1 MTKGAGFVMA
11 VRVEEQAARKA
22 VTAGAI
28 GNFVEWYDYSVYGFF
43 APIIA
48 SQFFPSE
55 DRVASLLATFA
66 VFAVAFFMRPVGAF
80 VFGHFGDTVGRR
92 NTLAAA
98 IILMGFATLMI
109 GVLPSYAQI
118 GVLAPILLVVAR
130 LLQGFSAGGEWSGS
144 AAFMV
149 EYAPENKRGLYG
161 SWQQF
166 SIVAGLLVG
175 SAMGGLLGAVLS
187 ESALNAWGWRVPF
200 ILGMVVALVG
210 LYLRLR
216 VEDTPAFR
224 VIEEKDEVTDAPVKE
239 SFTAH
244 RGESLTAI
252 GFTVAWTVAYYILL
266 TYMPTFVSETLGLPL
281 SQALLS
287 NAIGLVALGALIP
300 FTAVLS
306 DRIGRKPLLI
316 GFSALIALLTYP
328 LFLLA
333 STKVLFLIVV
343 AQVIFGVIISLF
355 SGPGPAALVE
365 MFPTNV
371 RYSALGVSYNLAVAA
386 FGGTAPFIATY
397 LISRTGSNLA
407 PGIYLI
413 VAAVITLIVVSRMK
427 ETYREPLREV

>member
-1 MTKGAGFVMA
+1 MA
-11 VRVEEQAARKA
+11 VRVEEQAAKKA

-43 APIIA
+43 ATVIA
-48 SQFFPSE
+48 SQFFPS
-55 DRVASLLATFA
+55 DDPVASLLATFA

-80 VFGHFGDTVGRR
+80 VFGHYGDTVGRR

-98 IILMGFATLMI
+98 IILMGIATLTI

-118 GVLAPILLVVAR
+118 GVLAPILLVGAR

-149 EYAPENKRGLYG
+149 EYAPENRRGLYG

-175 SAMGGLLGAVLS
+175 SGMGALLGAVLS
-187 ESALNAWGWRVPF
+187 EDALNAWGWRIPF

-216 VEDTPAFR
+216 IEDTPAFR
-224 VIEEKDEVTDAPVKE
+224 IIEEKEEVTEAPVKE

-244 RGESLTAI
+244 GGESITAI

-266 TYMPTFVSETLGLPL
+266 TYMPTYVSQTLGLPL
-281 SQALLS
+281 TQALLS
-287 NAIGLVALGALIP
+287 NAIGLVVLMTLIP
-300 FTAVLS
+300 FTAALS
-306 DRIGRKPLLI
+306 DSIGRKPLLI
-316 GFSALIALLTYP
+316 AFSVLIAVFTYP

-343 AQVIFGVIISLF
+343 AQVLFGLIISLF
-355 SGPGPAALVE
+355 SGPGPASLVE

-371 RYSALGVSYNLAVAA
+371 RYSALGVSYNIAVAA

-407 PGIYLI
+407 PTFYLI
-413 VAAVITLIVVSRMK
+413 VAAVITLFFVSRMK

>member
-1 MTKGAGFVMA
+1 MMA
-11 VRVEEQAARKA
+11 VRADEQAAKKA

-43 APIIA
+43 ATVIA
-48 SQFFPSE
+48 SQFFPS
-55 DRVASLLATFA
+55 DDPVASLLATFA

-80 VFGHFGDTVGRR
+80 VFGHYGDTIGRR

-98 IILMGFATLMI
+98 IILMGVATLMI
-109 GVLPSYAQI
+109 GLLPSYAQI

-175 SAMGGLLGAVLS
+175 SGMGALLGAILS
-187 ESALNAWGWRVPF
+187 DDALNAWGWRIPF

-210 LYLRLR
+210 LYLRMR

-224 VIEEKDEVTDAPVKE
+224 IIEEKNEVTEAPVKE
-239 SFTAH
+239 SLTAH
-244 RGESLTAI
+244 GGESITAI
-252 GFTVAWTVAYYILL
+252 GFTVAWTVSYYILL
-266 TYMPTFVSETLGLPL
+266 TYMPTYVSQTLGLPL
-281 SQALLS
+281 TQALLS
-287 NAIGLVALGALIP
+287 NAIGLVVLMTLIP
-300 FTAVLS
+300 FTAALS

-316 GFSALIALLTYP
+316 TFSILIALLTYP

-333 STKVLFLIVV
+333 STKVLFFIVI
-343 AQVIFGVIISLF
+343 AQVLFGLIISLF

-407 PGIYLI
+407 PTFYLI
-413 VAAVITLIVVSRMK
+413 MAAVITLFFVSRMK
-427 ETYREPLREV
+427 ETSREPLREV

>member
-1 MTKGAGFVMA
+1 MVA
-11 VRVEEQAARKA
+11 VRTDEQAAKKA

-43 APIIA
+43 ATVIA
-48 SQFFPSE
+48 SQFFPG
-55 DRVASLLATFA
+55 DDPTAALLATFA
-66 VFAVAFFMRPVGAF
+66 VFAVAFFMRPIGAF
-80 VFGHFGDTVGRR
+80 VFGHYGDTIGRR

-98 IILMGFATLMI
+98 VIMMGVATLMI
-109 GVLPSYAQI
+109 GVLPTYGQI
-118 GVLAPILLVVAR
+118 GILAPILLVVAR

-175 SAMGGLLGAVLS
+175 SGAGALLGTILS
-187 ESALNAWGWRVPF
+187 EDALNAWGWRIPF

-210 LYLRLR
+210 LYLRLKL
-216 VEDTPAFR
+216 EDTPAFR
-224 VIEEKDEVTDAPVKE
+224 VVAEKNEVTSAPVKE

-244 RGESLTAI
+244 GGESVTAI
-252 GFTVAWTVAYYILL
+252 GVTVAWTVAYYILL
-266 TYMPTFVSETLGLPL
+266 TYMPTYVAQTLGLPL
-281 SQALLS
+281 TQALLS
-287 NAIGLVALGALIP
+287 NAIGLVVLMILIP
-300 FTAVLS
+300 FTASIS
-306 DRIGRKPLLI
+306 DRVGRKPLMI
-316 GFSALIALLTYP
+316 AFSVLLAVLTYP

-333 STKVLFLIVV
+333 STQVFFLIVI
-343 AQVIFGVIISLF
+343 AQVLFGIVISLF

-371 RYSALGVSYNLAVAA
+371 RYSALGVSYNLAVAI

-397 LISRTGSNLA
+397 LISRTGSSLS
-407 PGIYLI
+407 PVIYVV
-413 VAAVITLIVVSRMK
+413 VAAVITLFFVSRMK
-427 ETYREPLREV
+427 ETHREPLRET

>member
-1 MTKGAGFVMA
+1 MA
-11 VRVEEQAARKA
+11 AHAEAATAKKA

-43 APIIA
+43 ATVIA

-80 VFGHFGDTVGRR
+80 VFGHYGDTIGRR

-98 IILMGFATLMI
+98 IIMMGIATLMI

-118 GVLAPILLVVAR
+118 GVLAPILLVFAR

-161 SWQQF
+161 SWQQV

-175 SAMGGLLGAVLS
+175 SAMGGLLGTVLS
-187 ESALNAWGWRVPF
+187 EDALNAWGWRIPF

-224 VIEEKDEVTDAPVKE
+224 IIEEKEEITEAPVKE

-244 RGESLTAI
+244 WRESLTAI

-266 TYMPTFVSETLGLPL
+266 TYMPTYVSETLGIPL
-281 SQALLS
+281 TQALLS
-287 NAIGLVALGALIP
+287 NAIGLVVLMALIP
-300 FTAVLS
+300 FTAALS

-316 GFSALIALLTYP
+316 AFSALIALLTYP

-333 STKVLFLIVV
+333 STQVLAFIVL
-343 AQVIFGVIISLF
+343 AQVLFGVIISLF

-371 RYSALGVSYNLAVAA
+371 RYSALGVSYNIAVAA

-397 LISRTGSNLA
+397 LISRTGSNFS
-407 PGIYLI
+407 PGFYLI
-413 VAAVITLIVVSRMK
+413 AAAVVTLIVVSTMK

>member
-1 MTKGAGFVMA
+1 MA
-11 VRVEEQAARKA
+11 AHAEAATAKKA

-43 APIIA
+43 ATVIA

-80 VFGHFGDTVGRR
+80 VFGHYGDTIGRR

-98 IILMGFATLMI
+98 IIMMGVATLMI

-118 GVLAPILLVVAR
+118 GVLAPILLVFAR

-161 SWQQF
+161 SWQQV

-175 SAMGGLLGAVLS
+175 SAMGGLLGTVLS
-187 ESALNAWGWRVPF
+187 EDALNAWGWRIPF

-224 VIEEKDEVTDAPVKE
+224 IIEEKEEITEAPVKE

-244 RGESLTAI
+244 WRESLTAI

-266 TYMPTFVSETLGLPL
+266 TYMPTYVSETLGIPL
-281 SQALLS
+281 TQALLS
-287 NAIGLVALGALIP
+287 NAIGLVVLMALIP
-300 FTAVLS
+300 FTAALS

-316 GFSALIALLTYP
+316 AFSALIALLTYP

-333 STKVLFLIVV
+333 STQVLAFIVL
-343 AQVIFGVIISLF
+343 AQVLFGVIISLF

-371 RYSALGVSYNLAVAA
+371 RYSALGVSYNIAVAA

-397 LISRTGSNLA
+397 LISRTGSNFS
-407 PGIYLI
+407 PGFYLI
-413 VAAVITLIVVSRMK
+413 AAAVVTLIVVSTMK

>member
-1 MTKGAGFVMA
+1 MA
-11 VRVEEQAARKA
+11 AHADAATAKKA

-43 APIIA
+43 ATIIA
-48 SQFFPSE
+48 SQFFPSD

-80 VFGHFGDTVGRR
+80 VFGHYGDTIGRR

-98 IILMGFATLMI
+98 IILMGIATLMI

-118 GVLAPILLVVAR
+118 GVLAPILLVIAR

-161 SWQQF
+161 SWQQV

-175 SAMGGLLGAVLS
+175 SAMGGLLGTVLS
-187 ESALNAWGWRVPF
+187 EDALNAWGWRIPF

-224 VIEEKDEVTDAPVKE
+224 IIEEKEEITEAPVKE

-244 RGESLTAI
+244 WRESLTAI

-266 TYMPTFVSETLGLPL
+266 TYMPTYVSETLGIPL
-281 SQALLS
+281 TQALLS
-287 NAIGLVALGALIP
+287 NAIGLVVLMALIP
-300 FTAVLS
+300 FTAALS

-316 GFSALIALLTYP
+316 AFSALIALLTYP

-333 STKVLFLIVV
+333 STQVLAFIVL
-343 AQVIFGVIISLF
+343 AQVLFGVIISLF

-371 RYSALGVSYNLAVAA
+371 RYSALGVSYNIAVAA

-397 LISRTGSNLA
+397 LISRTGSNFS
-407 PGIYLI
+407 PGFYLI
-413 VAAVITLIVVSRMK
+413 AAAVVTLIVVSTMK

>member
-1 MTKGAGFVMA
+1 MA
-11 VRVEEQAARKA
+11 AHAEVATAKKA

-43 APIIA
+43 ATIIA

-80 VFGHFGDTVGRR
+80 VFGHYGDTIGRR

-98 IILMGFATLMI
+98 IILMGIATLMI
-109 GVLPSYAQI
+109 GVLPTYGQI

-161 SWQQF
+161 SWQQV

-175 SAMGGLLGAVLS
+175 SAMGGLLGTVLS
-187 ESALNAWGWRVPF
+187 EDALNAWGWRIPF

-224 VIEEKDEVTDAPVKE
+224 IIEEKEEITEAPVKE

-244 RGESLTAI
+244 WRESLTAI

-266 TYMPTFVSETLGLPL
+266 TYMPTYVSETLGIPL
-281 SQALLS
+281 TQALLS
-287 NAIGLVALGALIP
+287 NAIGLVVLMALIP
-300 FTAVLS
+300 FTAALS

-316 GFSALIALLTYP
+316 AFSALIALLTYP

-333 STKVLFLIVV
+333 STQVLAFIVL
-343 AQVIFGVIISLF
+343 AQVLFGVIISLF

-371 RYSALGVSYNLAVAA
+371 RYSALGVSYNIAVAA

-397 LISRTGSNLA
+397 LISRTGSNFS
-407 PGIYLI
+407 PGFYLI
-413 VAAVITLIVVSRMK
+413 AAAVVTLIVVSTMK

>member
-1 MTKGAGFVMA
+1 MA
-11 VRVEEQAARKA
+11 AHAEAATAKKA

-43 APIIA
+43 ATVIA

-80 VFGHFGDTVGRR
+80 VFGHYGDTIGRR

-98 IILMGFATLMI
+98 IIMMGVATLMI

-161 SWQQF
+161 SWQQV

-175 SAMGGLLGAVLS
+175 SGMGGLLGTVLS
-187 ESALNAWGWRVPF
+187 EDALNAWGWRIPF

-224 VIEEKDEVTDAPVKE
+224 IIEEKEEITEAPVKE

-244 RGESLTAI
+244 WRESLTAI

-266 TYMPTFVSETLGLPL
+266 TYMPTYVSETLGIPL
-281 SQALLS
+281 TQALLS
-287 NAIGLVALGALIP
+287 NAIGLVVLMALIP
-300 FTAVLS
+300 FTAALS

-316 GFSALIALLTYP
+316 AFSALIALFTYP

-333 STKVLFLIVV
+333 STQVLAFIVL
-343 AQVIFGVIISLF
+343 AQVLFGVIISLF

-371 RYSALGVSYNLAVAA
+371 RYTALGVSYNIAVAA

-397 LISRTGSNLA
+397 LISRTGSNFS
-407 PGIYLI
+407 PGFYLI
-413 VAAVITLIVVSRMK
+413 AAAVVTLIVVSTMK

>member
-1 MTKGAGFVMA
+1 MA
-11 VRVEEQAARKA
+11 AHAEAATAKKA

-43 APIIA
+43 ATIIA

-80 VFGHFGDTVGRR
+80 VFGHYGDTIGRR

-98 IILMGFATLMI
+98 IIMMGIATLMI

-118 GVLAPILLVVAR
+118 GVLAPILLVFAR

-161 SWQQF
+161 SWQQV

-175 SAMGGLLGAVLS
+175 SAMGGLLGTVLS
-187 ESALNAWGWRVPF
+187 EDVLNAWGWRIPF

-224 VIEEKDEVTDAPVKE
+224 IIEEKEEITEAPVKE

-244 RGESLTAI
+244 WKESLTAI

-266 TYMPTFVSETLGLPL
+266 TYMPTYVSETLGVPL
-281 SQALLS
+281 TQALLS
-287 NAIGLVALGALIP
+287 NAIGLVVLMALIP
-300 FTAVLS
+300 FTAALS

-316 GFSALIALLTYP
+316 AFSVLIALLTYP

-333 STKVLFLIVV
+333 STQVLAFIVL
-343 AQVIFGVIISLF
+343 AQVLFGVIISLF

-371 RYSALGVSYNLAVAA
+371 RYSALGVSYNIAVAA

-397 LISRTGSNLA
+397 LISRTGSNFS
-407 PGIYLI
+407 PGFYLI
-413 VAAVITLIVVSRMK
+413 AAAVVTLIVVSTMK
-427 ETYREPLREV
+427 ETYRGPLREV

>member
-1 MTKGAGFVMA
+1 VA
-11 VRVEEQAARKA
+11 VRVEEQAAKKA

-43 APIIA
+43 ATVIA
-48 SQFFPSE
+48 SQFFPS
-55 DRVASLLATFA
+55 DDPVASLLATFA

-80 VFGHFGDTVGRR
+80 VFGHYGDTVGRR

-98 IILMGFATLMI
+98 IILMGIATLTI

-118 GVLAPILLVVAR
+118 GVLAPILLVGAR

-149 EYAPENKRGLYG
+149 EYAPENRRGLYG

-175 SAMGGLLGAVLS
+175 SGMGALLGAVLS
-187 ESALNAWGWRVPF
+187 EDALNAWGWRIPF

-216 VEDTPAFR
+216 IEDTPAFR
-224 VIEEKDEVTDAPVKE
+224 IIEEKEEVTEAPVKE

-244 RGESLTAI
+244 GGESITAI

-266 TYMPTFVSETLGLPL
+266 TYMPTYVSQTLGLPL
-281 SQALLS
+281 TQALLS
-287 NAIGLVALGALIP
+287 NAIGLVVLMTLIP
-300 FTAVLS
+300 FTAALS
-306 DRIGRKPLLI
+306 DSIGRKPLLI
-316 GFSALIALLTYP
+316 AFSVLIAVFTYP

-343 AQVIFGVIISLF
+343 AQVLFSLIISLF
-355 SGPGPAALVE
+355 SGPRPASLVE

-371 RYSALGVSYNLAVAA
+371 RYSALGVSYNIAVAA

-407 PGIYLI
+407 PTFYLI
-413 VAAVITLIVVSRMK
+413 VAAVITLFFVSRMK

>member
-1 MTKGAGFVMA
+1 
-11 VRVEEQAARKA
+11 
-22 VTAGAI
+22 
-28 GNFVEWYDYSVYGFF
+28 VEWYDYSVYGFF
-43 APIIA
+43 ATVIA

-80 VFGHFGDTVGRR
+80 VFGHYGDTIGRR

-98 IILMGFATLMI
+98 IIMMGIATLMI

-118 GVLAPILLVVAR
+118 GVLAPILLVFAR

-161 SWQQF
+161 SWQQV

-175 SAMGGLLGAVLS
+175 SAMGGLLGTVLS
-187 ESALNAWGWRVPF
+187 EDALNAWGWRIPF

-224 VIEEKDEVTDAPVKE
+224 IIEEKEEITEAPVKE

-244 RGESLTAI
+244 WRESLTAI

-266 TYMPTFVSETLGLPL
+266 TYMPTYVSETLGIPL
-281 SQALLS
+281 TQALLS
-287 NAIGLVALGALIP
+287 NAIGLVVLMALIP
-300 FTAVLS
+300 FTAALS

-316 GFSALIALLTYP
+316 AFSALIALLTYP

-333 STKVLFLIVV
+333 STQVLAFIVL
-343 AQVIFGVIISLF
+343 AQVLFGVIISLF

-371 RYSALGVSYNLAVAA
+371 RYSALGVSYNIAVAA

-397 LISRTGSNLA
+397 LISRTGSNFS
-407 PGIYLI
+407 PGFYLI
-413 VAAVITLIVVSRMK
+413 AAAVVTLIVVSTMK

>member
-1 MTKGAGFVMA
+1 MA
-11 VRVEEQAARKA
+11 VRADEQAAKKA

-43 APIIA
+43 ATVIA
-48 SQFFPSE
+48 SQFFPS
-55 DRVASLLATFA
+55 DDPVASLLATFA

-80 VFGHFGDTVGRR
+80 VFGHYGDTIGRR

-98 IILMGFATLMI
+98 IILMGVATLMI
-109 GVLPSYAQI
+109 GLLPSYAQI

-166 SIVAGLLVG
+166 SIVTGLLVG
-175 SAMGGLLGAVLS
+175 SGMGALLGAILS
-187 ESALNAWGWRVPF
+187 DNALNAWGWRIPF

-210 LYLRLR
+210 LYLRMR

-224 VIEEKDEVTDAPVKE
+224 IIEEKNEVTEAPVKE

-244 RGESLTAI
+244 RGESITAI
-252 GFTVAWTVAYYILL
+252 GFTVAWTVSYYILL
-266 TYMPTFVSETLGLPL
+266 TYMPTYVSQTLGLPL
-281 SQALLS
+281 TQALLS
-287 NAIGLVALGALIP
+287 NAIGLVVLMTLIP
-300 FTAVLS
+300 FTAALS

-316 GFSALIALLTYP
+316 TFSILIALLTYP

-333 STKVLFLIVV
+333 STKVLFFIVI
-343 AQVIFGVIISLF
+343 AQVLFGLIISLF

-407 PGIYLI
+407 PTFYLI
-413 VAAVITLIVVSRMK
+413 VAAVITLFFVSRMK
-427 ETYREPLREV
+427 ETSREPLREV

>member
-1 MTKGAGFVMA
+1 MA
-11 VRVEEQAARKA
+11 MSARVDPATARKA

-28 GNFVEWYDYSVYGFF
+28 GNFIEWYDFAVYGFF
-43 APIIA
+43 ATIIA
-48 SQFFPSE
+48 GQFFPS
-55 DRVASLLATFA
+55 DDPVASLLATFA
-66 VFAVAFFMRPVGAF
+66 VFAVSFFMRPVGAF
-80 VFGHFGDTVGRR
+80 VFGHYGDRVGRR
-92 NTLAAA
+92 STLAVAV
-98 IILMGFATLMI
+98 ILMGVATLMI
-109 GVLPSYAQI
+109 GVLPTYAQV

-149 EYAPENKRGLYG
+149 EYAPEDRRGFYG

-175 SAMGGLLGAVLS
+175 SAIGAFLGAVLS
-187 ESALNAWGWRVPF
+187 EEALNAWGWRIPF
-200 ILGMVVALVG
+200 ILGILVGVVG

-216 VEDTPAFR
+216 LEDTPAFR
-224 VIEEKDEVTDAPVKE
+224 VIEQKNEVASAPVKE

-244 RGESLTAI
+244 GGESVRAI

-266 TYMPTFVSETLGLPL
+266 TYMPTYVSVTLGLPL
-281 SQALLS
+281 TQALLS
-287 NAIGLVALGALIP
+287 NAIGLVVLMALIP
-300 FTAVLS
+300 LTGALS

-316 GFSALIALLTYP
+316 SFSVLITLLTYP

-333 STKVLFLIVV
+333 STQVFFLIVV
-343 AQVIFGVIISLF
+343 AQVLFGIIISLF

-397 LISRTGSNLA
+397 LISRTGSNLS
-407 PGIYLI
+407 PGFYLI
-413 VAAVITLIVVSRMK
+413 AAAVITLIFVSTMR
-427 ETYREPLREV
+427 ETSREPLRET

>member
-1 MTKGAGFVMA
+1 MA
-11 VRVEEQAARKA
+11 AHADAATAKKA

-43 APIIA
+43 ATIIA
-48 SQFFPSE
+48 SQFFPSD

-66 VFAVAFFMRPVGAF
+66 VFPVAFFMRPVGAF
-80 VFGHFGDTVGRR
+80 VFGQYGDTIGRR

-98 IILMGFATLMI
+98 IILMGIATLMI
-109 GVLPSYAQI
+109 GVLPSYAQV
-118 GVLAPILLVVAR
+118 GVLAPILLVIAR

-149 EYAPENKRGLYG
+149 EYAPENNRGLYG
-161 SWQQF
+161 SWQQV

-175 SAMGGLLGAVLS
+175 SGMGGLLGTVLS
-187 ESALNAWGWRVPF
+187 EDALNAWGWRIPF

-216 VEDTPAFR
+216 IEDTPAFR
-224 VIEEKDEVTDAPVKE
+224 IIEVKDEITEAPVKE

-244 RGESLTAI
+244 WRESLTAI
-252 GFTVAWTVAYYILL
+252 GFTLAWTVAYYILL
-266 TYMPTFVSETLGLPL
+266 TYMPTYVSETLGLPL
-281 SQALLS
+281 TQALLS
-287 NAIGLVALGALIP
+287 NAIGLVVLMVLIP
-300 FTAVLS
+300 FTAAIS

-316 GFSALIALLTYP
+316 ASSALLALLTYP

-333 STKVLFLIVV
+333 STQVLAFIVL
-343 AQVIFGVIISLF
+343 AQILFGVIISLF

-371 RYSALGVSYNLAVAA
+371 RYIALGVRYNIPFGAFLA
-386 FGGTAPFIATY
+386 TAPFLATKQ
-397 LISRTGSNLA
+397 LLARFLPHSSRRGHA
-407 PGIYLI
+407 D
-413 VAAVITLIVVSRMK
+413 R
-427 ETYREPLREV
+427 R

>member
-1 MTKGAGFVMA
+1 MA
-11 VRVEEQAARKA
+11 AHADAATAKRA

-43 APIIA
+43 ATIIA
-48 SQFFPSE
+48 SQFFPSD

-80 VFGHFGDTVGRR
+80 VFGHYGDTIGRR
-92 NTLAAA
+92 NALAAA
-98 IILMGFATLMI
+98 IILMGIATLMI

-118 GVLAPILLVVAR
+118 GVLAPILLVIAR

-161 SWQQF
+161 SWQQV

-175 SAMGGLLGAVLS
+175 SGIGGLLGTVLS
-187 ESALNAWGWRVPF
+187 EDALNAWGWRIPF

-224 VIEEKDEVTDAPVKE
+224 IIEVKEEVTEAPVKE

-244 RGESLTAI
+244 WRESLTAI
-252 GFTVAWTVAYYILL
+252 GFTLAWTVAYYILL
-266 TYMPTFVSETLGLPL
+266 TYMPTYVSETLGIPL
-281 SQALLS
+281 TQALLS
-287 NAIGLVALGALIP
+287 NAIGLVVLMALIP

-306 DRIGRKPLLI
+306 DRIGRKPLLVA
-316 GFSALIALLTYP
+316 SSVLIALLTYP

-333 STKVLFLIVV
+333 STQVLVFIVL
-343 AQVIFGVIISLF
+343 AQVLFGVIISLF

-371 RYSALGVSYNLAVAA
+371 RYSALGVSYNIAVAA
-386 FGGTAPFIATY
+386 FGGTAPFLATY
-397 LISRTGSNLA
+397 LISLTGSNFS
-407 PGIYLI
+407 PGFYLI
-413 VAAVITLIVVSRMK
+413 AAAVVTLIVVSTMK

>member
-1 MTKGAGFVMA
+1 MA
-11 VRVEEQAARKA
+11 AHAEAATAKKA

-43 APIIA
+43 ATVIA

-80 VFGHFGDTVGRR
+80 VFGHYGDTIGRR

-98 IILMGFATLMI
+98 IIMMGIATLMI

-161 SWQQF
+161 SWQQV

-175 SAMGGLLGAVLS
+175 SAMGGLLGTVLS
-187 ESALNAWGWRVPF
+187 EDALNAWGWRIPF

-224 VIEEKDEVTDAPVKE
+224 IIEEKEEITEAPVKE

-244 RGESLTAI
+244 WRESLTAI

-266 TYMPTFVSETLGLPL
+266 TYMPTYVSETLGIPL
-281 SQALLS
+281 TQALLS
-287 NAIGLVALGALIP
+287 NAIGLVVLMALIP
-300 FTAVLS
+300 FTAALS

-316 GFSALIALLTYP
+316 AFSALIALLTYP

-333 STKVLFLIVV
+333 STQVLAFIVL
-343 AQVIFGVIISLF
+343 AQVLFGVIISLF

-371 RYSALGVSYNLAVAA
+371 RYSALGVSYNIAVAA

-397 LISRTGSNLA
+397 LISRTGSNFS
-407 PGIYLI
+407 PGFYLI
-413 VAAVITLIVVSRMK
+413 AAAVVTLIVVSTMK

>member
-1 MTKGAGFVMA
+1 VK
-11 VRVEEQAARKA
+11 KA

-43 APIIA
+43 ATVIA

-80 VFGHFGDTVGRR
+80 VFGHYGDTIGRR

-98 IILMGFATLMI
+98 VIMMGIATLMI

-161 SWQQF
+161 SWQQV

-175 SAMGGLLGAVLS
+175 SAMGGLLGTVLS
-187 ESALNAWGWRVPF
+187 EDALNAWGWRIPF

-224 VIEEKDEVTDAPVKE
+224 IIEEKEEITEAPVKE

-244 RGESLTAI
+244 WRESLTAI

-266 TYMPTFVSETLGLPL
+266 TYMPTYVSETLGIPL
-281 SQALLS
+281 TQALLS
-287 NAIGLVALGALIP
+287 NAIGLVVLMALIP
-300 FTAVLS
+300 FTAALS

-316 GFSALIALLTYP
+316 AFSALIALLTYP

-333 STKVLFLIVV
+333 STQVLAFIVL
-343 AQVIFGVIISLF
+343 AQVLFGVIISLF

-371 RYSALGVSYNLAVAA
+371 RYSALGVSYNIAVAA

-397 LISRTGSNLA
+397 LISRTGSNFS
-407 PGIYLI
+407 PGFYLI
-413 VAAVITLIVVSRMK
+413 AAAVVTLIVVSTMK

>member
-1 MTKGAGFVMA
+1 MTAHA
-11 VRVEEQAARKA
+11 EAATAKKA

-43 APIIA
+43 AAVIA

-80 VFGHFGDTVGRR
+80 VFGHYGDTIGRR

-98 IILMGFATLMI
+98 IIMMGIATLMI

-161 SWQQF
+161 SWQQV

-175 SAMGGLLGAVLS
+175 SAMGGLLGTVLS
-187 ESALNAWGWRVPF
+187 EDALNAWGWRIPF

-224 VIEEKDEVTDAPVKE
+224 IIEEKEEITEAPVKE

-244 RGESLTAI
+244 WRESLTAI
-252 GFTVAWTVAYYILL
+252 GFTLAWTVAYYILL
-266 TYMPTFVSETLGLPL
+266 TYMPTYVSETLGIPL
-281 SQALLS
+281 TQALLS
-287 NAIGLVALGALIP
+287 NAIGLVVLMALIP
-300 FTAVLS
+300 FTAAFS

-316 GFSALIALLTYP
+316 AFSALIALLTYP

-333 STKVLFLIVV
+333 STQVLAFIVL

-371 RYSALGVSYNLAVAA
+371 RYSALGVSYNIAVAA

-397 LISRTGSNLA
+397 LISRTGSNLS
-407 PGIYLI
+407 PGFYLI
-413 VAAVITLIVVSRMK
+413 AAAVVTLIVVSTMK
-427 ETYREPLREV
+427 ETYRGPLREV

>member
-1 MTKGAGFVMA
+1 MA
-11 VRVEEQAARKA
+11 AHAEAATARKA

-43 APIIA
+43 ATVIA

-80 VFGHFGDTVGRR
+80 VFGHYGDTIGRR

-98 IILMGFATLMI
+98 IILMGIATLMI
-109 GVLPSYAQI
+109 GVLPSYGQI

-161 SWQQF
+161 SWQQV

-175 SAMGGLLGAVLS
+175 SAMGGLLGTVLS
-187 ESALNAWGWRVPF
+187 EDALNAWGWRIPF

-224 VIEEKDEVTDAPVKE
+224 IIEEKEEITEAPVKE

-244 RGESLTAI
+244 WRESLTAI
-252 GFTVAWTVAYYILL
+252 GFTLAWTVAYYILL
-266 TYMPTFVSETLGLPL
+266 TYMPTYVSETLGIPL
-281 SQALLS
+281 TQALLS
-287 NAIGLVALGALIP
+287 NAIGLVVLMALIP
-300 FTAVLS
+300 FTAALS

-316 GFSALIALLTYP
+316 AFSALIALLTYP

-333 STKVLFLIVV
+333 STQVLAFIVL
-343 AQVIFGVIISLF
+343 AQVLFGVIISLF

-371 RYSALGVSYNLAVAA
+371 RYSALGVSYNIAVAA

-397 LISRTGSNLA
+397 LISRTGSNFS
-407 PGIYLI
+407 PGFYLI
-413 VAAVITLIVVSRMK
+413 AAAVVTLIVVSTMK

>member
-1 MTKGAGFVMA
+1 M
-11 VRVEEQAARKA
+11 EEQADKKA

-43 APIIA
+43 ATVIA

-55 DRVASLLATFA
+55 DQVASLLATFA

-80 VFGHFGDTVGRR
+80 VFGHYGDTIGRR

-98 IILMGFATLMI
+98 IILMGIATLII
-109 GVLPSYAQI
+109 GLLPSYAQI
-118 GVLAPILLVVAR
+118 GVLAPILLVGAR

-149 EYAPENKRGLYG
+149 EYAPENRRALYG

-175 SAMGGLLGAVLS
+175 SGMGALLGAVLS
-187 ESALNAWGWRVPF
+187 EDALNAWGWRIPF

-224 VIEEKDEVTDAPVKE
+224 IIEEKDEVTEAPVKE

-244 RGESLTAI
+244 RGESITAI

-266 TYMPTFVSETLGLPL
+266 TYMPTYVSQTLGLPL
-281 SQALLS
+281 TQALLS
-287 NAIGLVALGALIP
+287 NAIGLVVLMALIP
-300 FTAVLS
+300 FTAALS

-316 GFSALIALLTYP
+316 TFSVLIAVLTYP

-333 STKVLFLIVV
+333 STKALFLIVV
-343 AQVIFGVIISLF
+343 AQVLFGLIISLF

-397 LISRTGSNLA
+397 LISQTGSNLA
-407 PGIYLI
+407 PTFYLI
-413 VAAVITLIVVSRMK
+413 VAAVITLVFVSRMK

>member
-1 MTKGAGFVMA
+1 VA
-11 VRVEEQAARKA
+11 VRVEEQAAKKA

-43 APIIA
+43 ATVIA
-48 SQFFPSE
+48 SQFFPS
-55 DRVASLLATFA
+55 DDPVASLLATFA

-80 VFGHFGDTVGRR
+80 VFGHYGDTVGRR

-98 IILMGFATLMI
+98 IILMGIATLTI

-118 GVLAPILLVVAR
+118 GVLAPILLVGAR

-149 EYAPENKRGLYG
+149 EYAPENRRGLYG

-175 SAMGGLLGAVLS
+175 SGMGALLGAVLS
-187 ESALNAWGWRVPF
+187 EDALNAWGWRIPF

-216 VEDTPAFR
+216 IEDTPAFR
-224 VIEEKDEVTDAPVKE
+224 IIEEKEEVTEAPVKE

-244 RGESLTAI
+244 GGESITAI

-266 TYMPTFVSETLGLPL
+266 TYMPTYVSQTLGLPL
-281 SQALLS
+281 TQALLS
-287 NAIGLVALGALIP
+287 NAIGLVVLMTLIP
-300 FTAVLS
+300 FTAALS
-306 DRIGRKPLLI
+306 DSIGRKPLLI
-316 GFSALIALLTYP
+316 AFSVLIAVFTYP

-343 AQVIFGVIISLF
+343 AQVLFSLIISLF
-355 SGPGPAALVE
+355 SGPGPASLVE

-371 RYSALGVSYNLAVAA
+371 RYSALGVSYNIAVAA

-407 PGIYLI
+407 PTFYLI
-413 VAAVITLIVVSRMK
+413 VAAVITLFFVSRMK

>member
-1 MTKGAGFVMA
+1 MS
-11 VRVEEQAARKA
+11 VRVEEQAAKKA

-80 VFGHFGDTVGRR
+80 VFGHYGDTVGRR

-98 IILMGFATLMI
+98 IILMGLATLMI
-109 GVLPSYAQI
+109 GVLPTYGQI

-149 EYAPENKRGLYG
+149 EYAPQNRRGLYG

-166 SIVAGLLVG
+166 SIVAGLLLG

-187 ESALNAWGWRVPF
+187 EDALNAWGWRIPF

-224 VIEEKDEVTDAPVKE
+224 IVEEKNEVTDAPVKE

-244 RGESLTAI
+244 GGESLTAI

-300 FTAVLS
+300 FTAALS

-333 STKVLFLIVV
+333 STQVLFLIVL
-343 AQVIFGVIISLF
+343 AQIIFGVIISLF

-371 RYSALGVSYNLAVAA
+371 RYSALGVSYNIAVAA

>member
-1 MTKGAGFVMA
+1 MA
-11 VRVEEQAARKA
+11 AHAEAATARKA

-43 APIIA
+43 ATVIA

-80 VFGHFGDTVGRR
+80 VFGHYGDTIGRR

-98 IILMGFATLMI
+98 IIMMGIATLMI

-161 SWQQF
+161 SWQQV

-175 SAMGGLLGAVLS
+175 SGMGGLLGTVLS
-187 ESALNAWGWRVPF
+187 EDALNAWGWRIPF

-224 VIEEKDEVTDAPVKE
+224 IIEEKEEITEAPVKE

-244 RGESLTAI
+244 WRESLTAI

-266 TYMPTFVSETLGLPL
+266 TYMPTYVSETLGIPL
-281 SQALLS
+281 TQALLS
-287 NAIGLVALGALIP
+287 NAIGLVVLMALIP
-300 FTAVLS
+300 FTAALS

-316 GFSALIALLTYP
+316 AFSALIALLTYP

-333 STKVLFLIVV
+333 STQVLAFIVL
-343 AQVIFGVIISLF
+343 AQVLFGVIISLF

-371 RYSALGVSYNLAVAA
+371 RYSALGVSYNIAVAA

-397 LISRTGSNLA
+397 LISRTGSNFS
-407 PGIYLI
+407 PGFYLI
-413 VAAVITLIVVSRMK
+413 AAAVVTLIVVSTMK

>member
-1 MTKGAGFVMA
+1 
-11 VRVEEQAARKA
+11 
-22 VTAGAI
+22 
-28 GNFVEWYDYSVYGFF
+28 
-43 APIIA
+43 
-48 SQFFPSE
+48 
-55 DRVASLLATFA
+55 
-66 VFAVAFFMRPVGAF
+66 
-80 VFGHFGDTVGRR
+80 
-92 NTLAAA
+92 
-98 IILMGFATLMI
+98 MI

-161 SWQQF
+161 SWQQV

-175 SAMGGLLGAVLS
+175 SAMGGLLGTVLS
-187 ESALNAWGWRVPF
+187 EDALNAWGWRIPF

-224 VIEEKDEVTDAPVKE
+224 IIEEKEEITEAPVKE

-244 RGESLTAI
+244 WRESLTAI

-266 TYMPTFVSETLGLPL
+266 TYMPTYVSETLGIPL
-281 SQALLS
+281 TQALLS
-287 NAIGLVALGALIP
+287 NAIGLVVLMALIP
-300 FTAVLS
+300 FTAALS

-316 GFSALIALLTYP
+316 AFSALIALLTYP

-333 STKVLFLIVV
+333 STQVLAFIVL
-343 AQVIFGVIISLF
+343 AQVLFGVIISLF

-371 RYSALGVSYNLAVAA
+371 RYSALGVSYNIAVAA

-397 LISRTGSNLA
+397 LISRTGSNFS
-407 PGIYLI
+407 PGFYLI
-413 VAAVITLIVVSRMK
+413 AAAVVTLIVVSTMK